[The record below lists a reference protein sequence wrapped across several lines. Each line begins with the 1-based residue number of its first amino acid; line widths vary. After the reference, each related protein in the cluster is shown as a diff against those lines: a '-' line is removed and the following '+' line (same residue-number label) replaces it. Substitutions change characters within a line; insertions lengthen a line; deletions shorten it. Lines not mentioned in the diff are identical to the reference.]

1 MNIFV
6 HHQSWIFPPQME
18 IYLKYRKKGADHE
31 TYLTTAMNGRT
42 DTEECSAF
50 LFIIGPKNREIFN
63 TMTIVEEDRK
73 KVFREKRHTFHGV
86 IKGETITHGP
96 VCYWLKNHIQEL

>member
-1 MNIFV
+1 M
-6 HHQSWIFPPQME
+6 
-18 IYLKYRKKGADHE
+18 KR
-31 TYLTTAMNGRT
+31 YLTTAMNGRT

-50 LFIIGPKNREIFN
+50 LFIIGKKNREIFN

-86 IKGETITHGP
+86 IKGETMDQCVIG
-96 VCYWLKNHIQEL
+96 LRIISKNFRFDTIEDDILRDIIACGVHSKNVKETSQRQ

>member
-1 MNIFV
+1 M
-6 HHQSWIFPPQME
+6 
-18 IYLKYRKKGADHE
+18 KR
-31 TYLTTAMNGRT
+31 YLTTAMNGRT

-63 TMTIVEEDRK
+63 VMTIVEEDRK
-73 KVFREKRHTFHGV
+73 KYSEKKRHTFHGV

>member
-1 MNIFV
+1 M
-6 HHQSWIFPPQME
+6 
-18 IYLKYRKKGADHE
+18 KR
-31 TYLTTAMNGRT
+31 YLTTAMNGRT

-73 KVFREKRHTFHGV
+73 KYSEKKDIHFMV
-86 IKGETITHGP
+86 
-96 VCYWLKNHIQEL
+96 

>member
-1 MNIFV
+1 M
-6 HHQSWIFPPQME
+6 
-18 IYLKYRKKGADHE
+18 KR
-31 TYLTTAMNGRT
+31 YLTTAMNGRT

-73 KVFREKRHTFHGV
+73 KVFREIRHTFHGV

>member
-1 MNIFV
+1 MAEPTQRNVVLSCLLLVQKIEKF
-6 HHQSWIFPPQME
+6 S
-18 IYLKYRKKGADHE
+18 
-31 TYLTTAMNGRT
+31 
-42 DTEECSAF
+42 
-50 LFIIGPKNREIFN
+50 
-63 TMTIVEEDRK
+63 MTIVEEDRK

>member
-1 MNIFV
+1 MAEPTQRNAV
-6 HHQSWIFPPQME
+6 LSC
-18 IYLKYRKKGADHE
+18 LLLVKKIE
-31 TYLTTAMNGRT
+31 KF
-42 DTEECSAF
+42 S
-50 LFIIGPKNREIFN
+50 
-63 TMTIVEEDRK
+63 MTIVEEDRK

>member
-1 MNIFV
+1 M
-6 HHQSWIFPPQME
+6 
-18 IYLKYRKKGADHE
+18 KR
-31 TYLTTAMNGRT
+31 YLTTAMNGRT

-86 IKGETITHGP
+86 FKGETITHGP

>member
-1 MNIFV
+1 M
-6 HHQSWIFPPQME
+6 
-18 IYLKYRKKGADHE
+18 KR
-31 TYLTTAMNGRT
+31 YLTTAMNGRT

-96 VCYWLKNHIQEL
+96 VCYWLKNHIQELQI

>member
-6 HHQSWIFPPQME
+6 HYQSWIFPPQME

-31 TYLTTAMNGRT
+31 TILNHCYEWQNRHRGMQ
-42 DTEECSAF
+42 CF
-50 LFIIGPKNREIFN
+50 PVYIGPKNREIFN

>member
-1 MNIFV
+1 M
-6 HHQSWIFPPQME
+6 
-18 IYLKYRKKGADHE
+18 KR
-31 TYLTTAMNGRT
+31 YLTTAMNGRT

-73 KVFREKRHTFHGV
+73 KVFREKRRTFHGV

-96 VCYWLKNHIQEL
+96 VCYWLKNHIQEI

>member
-1 MNIFV
+1 M
-6 HHQSWIFPPQME
+6 
-18 IYLKYRKKGADHE
+18 KR
-31 TYLTTAMNGRT
+31 YLTTAMNGRT

-50 LFIIGPKNREIFN
+50 LFIIGPKNRENFN

-73 KVFREKRHTFHGV
+73 KVFREKRHIFHGV

>member
-1 MNIFV
+1 MAEPTQRNAV
-6 HHQSWIFPPQME
+6 LSCLLLVQE
-18 IYLKYRKKGADHE
+18 IEKF
-31 TYLTTAMNGRT
+31 
-42 DTEECSAF
+42 S
-50 LFIIGPKNREIFN
+50 
-63 TMTIVEEDRK
+63 MTIVEEDRK

>member
-1 MNIFV
+1 M
-6 HHQSWIFPPQME
+6 
-18 IYLKYRKKGADHE
+18 KR
-31 TYLTTAMNGRT
+31 YLTTAMNGRT

-50 LFIIGPKNREIFN
+50 LFIIGPKNREIFYDN
-63 TMTIVEEDRK
+63 SRRRQK

>member
-1 MNIFV
+1 M
-6 HHQSWIFPPQME
+6 
-18 IYLKYRKKGADHE
+18 KR
-31 TYLTTAMNGRT
+31 YLTTVMNGRT

>member
-1 MNIFV
+1 M
-6 HHQSWIFPPQME
+6 
-18 IYLKYRKKGADHE
+18 KR
-31 TYLTTAMNGRT
+31 YLTTAMNGRT

-73 KVFREKRHTFHGV
+73 KVFREKRHTLHGV

>member
-1 MNIFV
+1 M
-6 HHQSWIFPPQME
+6 
-18 IYLKYRKKGADHE
+18 KR
-31 TYLTTAMNGRT
+31 YLTTAMNGRT

-50 LFIIGPKNREIFN
+50 LFIIGPKNREIFYDN
-63 TMTIVEEDRK
+63 SRRRQKKSIPRK
-73 KVFREKRHTFHGV
+73 KHTFHDV

>member
-1 MNIFV
+1 M
-6 HHQSWIFPPQME
+6 
-18 IYLKYRKKGADHE
+18 KR
-31 TYLTTAMNGRT
+31 YLTTAMNGRT

-50 LFIIGPKNREIFN
+50 LFIIGPKYREIFN